1 MDADPFDIETL
12 RTCNPAAGTYLNESD
27 LVAKAEMAANT
38 CVEPAFRRFHLNQ
51 RVRTD
56 EDARIV
62 DAATWNRGAVP
73 VDEAALV
80 GKPCIGGYDSAVK
93 HDLVAFLATFTD
105 KDGVV
110 DFSPAF
116 GHRLDG
122 CREGARA
129 SASCSSNG

>member
-1 MDADPFDIETL
+1 
-12 RTCNPAAGTYLNESD
+12 
-27 LVAKAEMAANT
+27 MAANT
-38 CVEPAFRRFHLNQ
+38 LRSNRPFGAFSLNQ

-73 VDEAALV
+73 VDEAGLV
-80 GKPCIGGYDSAVK
+80 GKPCICGYDSAVK

-110 DFSPAF
+110 DILARFWTPL
-116 GHRLDG
+116 GRMQG
-122 CREGARA
+122 RRPGERELFEQWLRA
-129 SASCSSNG
+129 GWLIGVPGDDH